1 MKQNNKL
8 SAFFLGGDVKKD
20 CFKELFMSKYITD
33 LGNLQTLKIILPMKN
48 TSR

>member
-20 CFKELFMSKYITD
+20 CFKELFMSKYITNSFFLRIGWD
-33 LGNLQTLKIILPMKN
+33 VVVV
-48 TSR
+48 